1 MLLTVKERIV
11 LGQALIGVRGNLTEL
26 RIIRQLREDLSFSEE
41 EHKELNIQIE
51 GDGIFWNT
59 EGEQPKEIEIGDVA
73 RKIIVNRLRGVHKLA
88 LVSGLAAMLSG
99 GFWISAVTTVFNLLG
114 HRC

>member
-73 RKIIVNRLRGVHKLA
+73 RKIIVNRLRELNAQHILNEDHLDIIDKFPEVEEIEEGE
-88 LVSGLAAMLSG
+88 
-99 GFWISAVTTVFNLLG
+99 
-114 HRC
+114 